1 MRTCP
6 RCSSSDLDR
15 VERLGGDATILKCL
29 TCGNQWQHGIPPE
42 PAEAGLTQEQR
53 LRAKFPTATDIDP
66 SRWATL
72 RSLAAEHGFAPDP
85 DEEAFKQHYQGVFQP
100 ESLSVMTLQDFM
112 KFCGERGGG
121 EGGFAN
127 IGPAQWA
134 VEASLAEMGEEAFLN
149 GVREAIEY
157 LLYND
162 RRPLEQRFTDL
173 VDGKR
178 SPAMSGI
185 REAVLTKV
193 LVAAMP
199 DQFFPLLV
207 FDSPDGSG
215 KRQIALAILGLT
227 LPARDRAGWT
237 IGRLAIWSNDLFV
250 DVGRGLGFENLQA
263 AGHFIWS
270 RWNEHRRTE
279 MNG

>member
-1 MRTCP
+1 MQCP
-6 RCSSSDLDR
+6 KCSSWELDV
-15 VERLGGDATILKCL
+15 VERLGGDARILKCL
-29 TCGNQWQHGIPPE
+29 DCGNQWPAGIPPR
-42 PAEAGLTQEQR
+42 PAEAGQTEDER
-53 LRAKFPTATDIDP
+53 LRAKFPTANDIDP
-66 SRWATL
+66 SRLATL
-72 RSLAAEHGFAPDP
+72 EALAAKHGFNPDP
-85 DEEAFKQHYQGVFQP
+85 DEEAFKLQYQRLFQAD
-100 ESLSVMTLQDFM
+100 SLPSMTLRDFM
-112 KFCGERGGG
+112 RFCGERGGG

-127 IGPAQWA
+127 IGRAQFA
-134 VEASLAEMGEEAFLN
+134 VERAVEELGEVAFLE
-149 GVREAIEY
+149 GVKEAIEY

-199 DQFFPLLV
+199 DRFFPLLV

-215 KRQIALAILGLT
+215 KRQIALAVLGLT
-227 LPARDRAGWT
+227 LPSRDRAGWT

-250 DVGRGLGFENLQA
+250 DVGKGLGFENLQA

-270 RWNEHRRTE
+270 LWTENRRT
-279 MNG
+279 G